1 MNAQMFKSPSGEEM
15 VILSRV
21 EYDRLLDAAG
31 LASDVVAF
39 DEAVRALESGEE
51 EALPA
56 AFVNAM
62 LEGESLVRLWRKHR
76 GMTLEALA
84 QATGLSRP
92 YLSQIETGKRVGGID
107 TLTLIALA
115 LGVTLDDLA

>member
-21 EYDRLLDAAG
+21 EYDRLLDAADM
-31 LASDVVAF
+31 ASDVAAF
-39 DEAVRALESGEE
+39 DEATRALKSGEE
-51 EALPA
+51 EAVPA
-56 AFVNAM
+56 AFIEAM

-84 QATGLSRP
+84 RATGLSRP

-107 TLTLIALA
+107 TLKLIASA

>member
-107 TLTLIALA
+107 TLKLIALA

>member
-21 EYDRLLDAAG
+21 EYDRLLDAADM
-31 LASDVVAF
+31 ASDVVAF
-39 DEAVRALESGEE
+39 DEATRALEAGEE

-56 AFVNAM
+56 AFINAM

-84 QATGLSRP
+84 RATGLSRP

-107 TLTLIALA
+107 TLKLIASA

>member
-21 EYDRLLDAAG
+21 EYDRLLDAADM
-31 LASDVVAF
+31 ASDVVAF
-39 DEAVRALESGEE
+39 DEATRALEAGEE

-56 AFVNAM
+56 AFINAM

-107 TLTLIALA
+107 TLKLIASA

>member
-56 AFVNAM
+56 AFVKAM

-107 TLTLIALA
+107 TLKLIALA